1 MFISRGVVLS
11 HADAVDRIVDVS
23 PVRRGR
29 RRGPAAS
36 ARRRLRVRRPV
47 QGFHAIRRPA
57 QRYESETPRAAL
69 GALAVAVALVTMVA
83 LVLVPAALESA
94 AHALY

>member
-23 PVRRGR
+23 PV

-57 QRYESETPRAAL
+57 QRYEPEAPRAAL

-83 LVLVPAALESA
+83 LVLMPAALESA

>member
-23 PVRRGR
+23 PV

-57 QRYESETPRAAL
+57 QRYESETPL

>member
-1 MFISRGVVLS
+1 MS

-57 QRYESETPRAAL
+57 QRYESETPL